1 MKRKTLLNKE
11 KPSSFLCKCVLSGNV
26 PNIVSFIVTVILIII
41 GIILYNKFSAVKV
54 QLESCRS
61 SIHNQD

>member
-11 KPSSFLCKCVLSGNV
+11 KPSSFLSKCVLSGNV

-41 GIILYNKFSAVKV
+41 GIIL
-54 QLESCRS
+54 
-61 SIHNQD
+61 II